1 SVWYR
6 AGIFAFYLFYYRK
19 TPHFLN
25 TDEGSY
31 LVRGKVLL
39 LTERSAF
46 ALGSEV
52 ASSYK
57 ATALP

>member
-1 SVWYR
+1 MVQSR
-6 AGIFAFYLFYYRK
+6 DFCFLFILLQK
-19 TPHFLN
+19 IPHFLR
-25 TDEGSY
+25 TDEVGS
-31 LVRGKVLL
+31 LVRGKVLR
-39 LTERSAF
+39 LTEGRGF

>member
-1 SVWYR
+1 M
-6 AGIFAFYLFYYRK
+6 ILLQK
-19 TPHFLN
+19 IPHFLS
-25 TDEGSY
+25 TDEVGS
-31 LVRGKVLL
+31 LVRGKALL
-39 LTERSAF
+39 LTERRAF

>member
-1 SVWYR
+1 MVQSR
-6 AGIFAFYLFYYRK
+6 DFYFLFILLQK
-19 TPHFLN
+19 NPHFLS
-25 TDEGSY
+25 TGEVGSF
-31 LVRGKVLL
+31 VRGNRLR
-39 LTERSAF
+39 LTERRGF